1 MKPEQGNVRYDW
13 QKYRNENNMDQELS
27 WRRPDPDLHINTALG
42 NYIKLGFES
51 RCELEP
57 LHSTA

>member
-27 WRRPDPDLHINTALG
+27 WRRPDPDLRINT
-42 NYIKLGFES
+42 IIEIES
-51 RCELEP
+51 E
-57 LHSTA
+57 